1 MPRPAFLTSRA
12 LTALKFAQQEKTGPQ
27 SVPEGLTDGPTEEQ
41 TSARERVLGP
51 AKILKLVDRLYR
63 AKMVT
68 DAISGFVPRVRERVC
83 VEGRDEVFVVIY
95 VDRENAVA
103 DAVSMERVGDLL
115 ESVPFSAMYPAE
127 PLKAA

>member
-1 MPRPAFLTSRA
+1 MPRPTFLTSPA
-12 LTALKFAQQEKTGPQ
+12 LTALKFTPREKTVPRIGPD
-27 SVPEGLTDGPTEEQ
+27 GLTEKQRG
-41 TSARERVLGP
+41 ARDKVLGP
-51 AKILKLVDRLYR
+51 TRILKLVGRLYR

-68 DAISGFVPRVRERVC
+68 DAIAVFVPRVRERVC

-95 VDRENAVA
+95 VDRENSVA
-103 DAVSMERVGDLL
+103 DAVSTERVGDLL